1 MDSETILKTLQN
13 RLKLQRYANNT
24 IKSYCGYTQVFLEQM
39 EKYNRLDEIPISE
52 IELFINTKVI
62 QENISVSYQRSL
74 VGAIK
79 KVFELV
85 ENQKIELNYLYP
97 KRKVNKLPTFFS
109 QEEVRNLLNATENL
123 KHKAILTIIYSCG
136 LRLSELINLKIADIK
151 SESNLL
157 LIRQSKGNKDR
168 IVALPDKLLLL
179 LGEYYKVYQPKDFL
193 FEGAKGDQYSERSVQ
208 LILKNAMSK
217 AGVLSKGSVHTLR
230 HSYATHLIKSG
241 IDVRVV
247 QELLGHNDIRTTMIY
262 THITDI
268 DKKSTPSPLDFL

>member
-24 IKSYCGYTQVFLEQM
+24 IKSYCGYARVFLEQM
-39 EKYNRLDEIPISE
+39 DQYNRLDEIPISE

-62 QENISVSYQRSL
+62 HENISVSYQRSL

-109 QEEVRNLLNATENL
+109 QEEVRNLLNETENL
-123 KHKAILTIIYSCG
+123 KHKAILTTIYSCG
-136 LRLSELINLKIADIK
+136 LRLNELINLKVTDIK
-151 SESNLL
+151 SDSDLL
-157 LIRQSKGNKDR
+157 FIRQSKGNKDSM
-168 IVALPDKLLLL
+168 VALPDKLLQLL
-179 LGEYYKVYQPKDFL
+179 REYYKIYQPKDFL

-217 AGVLSKGSVHTLR
+217 ASVLSKGSVHTLR
-230 HSYATHLIKSG
+230 HSYATHLLKSG

-268 DKKSTPSPLDFL
+268 DKKSTSSPLDFL

>member
-1 MDSETILKTLQN
+1 MDSETILKILQN

-24 IKSYCGYTQVFLEQM
+24 IKSYCSYTQVFLEQM

-52 IELFINTKVI
+52 IELFINRKVI
-62 QENISVSYQRSL
+62 QENISASYQRSL
-74 VGAIK
+74 VGSIK
-79 KVFELV
+79 KAFELV

-123 KHKAILTIIYSCG
+123 KHKAILTTIYSCG
-136 LRLSELINLKIADIK
+136 LRLSELINLKITDIK
-151 SESNLL
+151 SESDLL

-168 IVALPDKLLLL
+168 IVALPDKLLELL
-179 LGEYYKVYQPKDFL
+179 REYYKVYQPKDFL
-193 FEGAKGDQYSERSVQ
+193 FEGLKGMQYSDRSVQ
-208 LILKNAMSK
+208 LILKNALNKS
-217 AGVLSKGSVHTLR
+217 GVISKGSVHTLR

-262 THITDI
+262 THITDV
-268 DKKSTPSPLDFL
+268 DKKNTPSPLDFL